1 MRLYYV
7 CMVFI
12 RFRRIHGFGLH
23 VSRVVALASIVLCL
37 GAGTAAAQVD
47 CTATATTGVP
57 QIQCEALMALYD
69 GTDGPN
75 WDDNTGWDTAS
86 AVNTWNGV
94 TVTGGQ
100 VGYLDLSGNQ
110 LTGTIPT
117 ELGNLTNLRFLYLG
131 GNSLSGS
138 IPTELGN
145 LTNLEYLHLYD
156 NQLSGDIPDFSA
168 LPLDDFRIQQNQFV
182 FSDFETEFEDYN
194 DGSILV
200 FVYPPQ
206 ADVDLARVENFVT
219 GAAANVPSA
228 VPLNPSGNDAYQ
240 WYKNGVPIP
249 APFGTQRN
257 LDITQGS
264 GAITATDA
272 GDYRYQITNAVVTGL
287 TLSSATITVT
297 LSAPFCGDGVVND
310 PSEACDDGGTSNG
323 DGCNSMCELE
333 DGQPCTS
340 NSQCASDVCDLLGTL
355 LCVPELPP
363 AEVPVIGRWVG
374 GGCSVGNTTNTG
386 SVWCWW
392 LFALLF
398 GRRLTLSAAPNDPG

>member
-1 MRLYYV
+1 M
-7 CMVFI
+7 
-12 RFRRIHGFGLH
+12 
-23 VSRVVALASIVLCL
+23 
-37 GAGTAAAQVD
+37 
-47 CTATATTGVP
+47 
-57 QIQCEALMALYD
+57 
-69 GTDGPN
+69 
-75 WDDNTGWDTAS
+75 
-86 AVNTWNGV
+86 
-94 TVTGGQ
+94 
-100 VGYLDLSGNQ
+100 
-110 LTGTIPT
+110 
-117 ELGNLTNLRFLYLG
+117 
-131 GNSLSGS
+131 
-138 IPTELGN
+138 
-145 LTNLEYLHLYD
+145 
-156 NQLSGDIPDFSA
+156 
-168 LPLDDFRIQQNQFV
+168 PLDDFRIQQNQFV

-206 ADVDLARVENFVT
+206 ADVDLARVENFAT

-228 VPLNPSGNDAYQ
+228 VPLNPSDNDAYQ

-257 LDITQGS
+257 LDITQGT

-363 AEVPVIGRWVG
+363 AEVPVIGRLVG